1 MAHALSLL
9 RQFARTLFTALYH
22 RQAQYIMLKKIESQP
37 AGRLVSEGGKA
48 TEIACQVV
56 DSVAA
61 LYAVPWKIPAAM
73 RDSVAQLAQR
83 VRQGCL
89 VILAWRPHK
98 AEPSREVIAY
108 MVCERGV
115 FSALGR
121 KGKVSSDLLF
131 THYLEVLA
139 PYRGQ
144 RMAQVL
150 RGVRDEYCRAQG
162 VPKRCSTIAL
172 TNEASLRSSL
182 RDGATIVGT
191 VVRLSILRGVVVWE
205 TPWAQIERAL
215 RQEPGVNRWGQRKT
229 QQVRARLGHSSPAKS
244 TSAP

>member
-1 MAHALSLL
+1 
-9 RQFARTLFTALYH
+9 
-22 RQAQYIMLKKIESQP
+22 MLKKIESQP
-37 AGRLVSEGGKA
+37 AGHLVSEGGRA
-48 TEIACQVV
+48 TEIAGQVV

-61 LYAVPWKIPAAM
+61 LHAVPWKIPAAM
-73 RDSVAQLAQR
+73 RDSVTQLAQR
-83 VRQGCL
+83 VGQGGV
-89 VILAWRPHK
+89 VILAWRPTRQSPAGK
-98 AEPSREVIAY
+98 SSPIWWVSGESSPPWGA
-108 MVCERGV
+108 RGR
-115 FSALGR
+115 SPPT
-121 KGKVSSDLLF
+121 SSLL
-131 THYLEVLA
+131 TIMEVLA

-150 RGVRDEYCRAQG
+150 RAGRDEYCRAQG
-162 VPKRCSTIAL
+162 VPKRCSAIAL
-172 TNEASLRSSL
+172 TNAASLRSSL

-191 VVRLSILRGVVVWE
+191 VVRLSILRGLVVWE